1 MKKKITWI
9 MLLALALCLCFSACR
24 PADMDET
31 YEEFSAPQTYAE
43 QETPEEQEPS
53 FENDLSMEK
62 ETPTEM
68 KKEPPAEQEP
78 TENETPA
85 EQKPSTEQESTVAE
99 ETPAEKETPE
109 KTEAQK
115 SEKSTIG
122 IMVMYPSFSLEDLTK
137 RAELI
142 LHGRVKAKLGEVMLN
157 PDGKRTDA
165 AGKKVNNAQITSYEV
180 EVYTVYKGSCEK
192 DTIIVKTNNGYGLSP
207 DLILYGEDETTKLDR
222 PLDRFDLTVGKE
234 CIMYLVNSKDSLP
247 EESGYYV
254 DAGKAGYFK
263 KEGNVFKN
271 NGVLPLTN
279 TLEALAKEHA
289 NTEAQ
294 N

>member
-9 MLLALALCLCFSACR
+9 MLLALCLCFSACR

-62 ETPTEM
+62 ETPTET

-78 TENETPA
+78 TENETLA
-85 EQKPSTEQESTVAE
+85 EQKPSTEQESTVEE

-115 SEKSTIG
+115 SEKSTIS
-122 IMVMYPSFSLEDLTK
+122 IMGTPAQVTQEFLTE

-165 AGKKVNNAQITSYEV
+165 SGQKVANAQVTSYEV
-180 EVYTVYKGSCEK
+180 EVYTVYKGTYEK
-192 DTIIVKTNNGYGLSP
+192 NTIIVKTTNGRNLSP
-207 DLILYGEDETTKLDR
+207 DLILYGEDETTKLAM
-222 PLDRFDLTVGKE
+222 PLDRFDLTVGEE
-234 CIMYLVNSKDSLP
+234 CIMYLVNIKDRLP
-247 EESGYYV
+247 EDNGYFV
-254 DAGKAGYFK
+254 NSGKAGYFK

-279 TLEALAKEHA
+279 TLETLAKEHA